1 MESISQPTKLDN
13 LAQIQDVEGPISI
26 EEISI
31 LTDFPED
38 FIKKELLLDGVS
50 EITMSDFRKKVL
62 EYLER
67 SMDLVG

>member
-1 MESISQPTKLDN
+1 VESISQPTKLDN

>member
-1 MESISQPTKLDN
+1 MESISQPTKLEN
-13 LAQIQDVEGPISI
+13 LAHIQEVEGPISI
-26 EEISI
+26 EQISI

-38 FIKKELLLDGVS
+38 FIKKELLLDDVS